1 MSKINYPNEG
11 QITLDGC
18 KELVAGLEPDT
29 YHLYYKRL
37 IGSIEENLKEY
48 IKTSDLEEA
57 LGDAERYGSLFLR
70 TGEVNNWTNQYQVV
84 DNNSLKPI

>member
-1 MSKINYPNEG
+1 MSKLDYPHKG
-11 QITLDGC
+11 QITLESC
-18 KELVAGLEPDT
+18 KELIEGLEPGK
-29 YHLYYKRL
+29 YHFYYKRL

-48 IKTSDLEEA
+48 IQTSDLQEA